1 MRLNSS
7 CFFLAIALCAVVG
20 GVCRACETAGVVL
33 VDPKADALG
42 WASAI
47 NIETC
52 LFARAAE
59 VGTLNLLHDL
69 TEVVAFGSLERW
81 KLLVSLEV
89 LQPHL
94 LTNGQKIE
102 IVLERGHRGAY
113 GTTDNHGALHVS
125 TDGLLKRI
133 SFDVRHLGH
142 VK

>member
-1 MRLNSS
+1 MSLVQPFQSN
-7 CFFLAIALCAVVG
+7 
-20 GVCRACETAGVVL
+20 RAKSAPESAQQDLLT
-33 VDPKADALG
+33 PTRTPIG

-47 NIETC
+47 PIVTC
-52 LFARAAE
+52 LVARVAM
-59 VGTLNLLHDL
+59 GTLNLLHDL
-69 TEVVAFGSLERW
+69 AQVVAFGSLERW

-133 SFDVRHLGH
+133 SFDVLHLGH